1 MNPVHNVAAD
11 LPIVTPTGRTTS
23 KPVSVSFQDIRE
35 SILKSQI
42 AKSAPAKPKA
52 QDSETAAE
60 QGMAVTAAASQVRTD
75 TAADAKTNQEPLQ
88 AADALQQQI
97 SKCCD
102 FTELTGKI
110 ADILEGFG
118 LLKSSGTTMELTQEG
133 RALLEGMITNILNAQ
148 NSTEPVVLTVAGNE
162 AGMLNTAIP
171 DDAQQTLQLLINE
184 YVCSLENANNIA
196 GANSTGVSME
206 YIQSAGTELAAQA
219 NAAISTSIS
228 NIDTNKLN
236 NDAENA
242 ESNSN
247 GIISAAGSGEQAELA
262 PASSLLSKAVDADA
276 ETGEGK
282 AKLPP
287 EGEEGPASAA
297 KSPEQKD
304 PLAQLMQALAALKK
318 GGEQAAVQPQKN
330 AVSSDFDP
338 AHAVTAPFSMR
349 QPELV
354 QNAKADLPS
363 PVVTQTDMAENISNI
378 VERMSFRS
386 DESVQEFS
394 VSLKPEHLGELV
406 IKLTKGPEGL
416 LAQIKAAD
424 ASTRGLIQNEVT
436 ALTEQLKGKGI
447 ELKQIEVLYEAPAF
461 TADPRQN
468 EGRREATGNPYKTRH
483 YRTPGIEETY
493 GTNDPIATS
502 ALLSFDSSVEYQA

>member
-11 LPIVTPTGRTTS
+11 LPIVTPTGRTPS

-42 AKSAPAKPKA
+42 AKNAPAKPKT
-52 QDSETAAE
+52 QDAETAAE
-60 QGMAVTAAASQVRTD
+60 QGMTVTTAASQVRAD
-75 TAADAKTNQEPLQ
+75 TAANAEMGQEPLQ

-118 LLKSSGTTMELTQEG
+118 LLKSDGTTVELTQEG
-133 RALLEGMITNILNAQ
+133 KTLLEGMMNNIMDAQ

-196 GANSTGVSME
+196 DSAGSTVSME
-206 YIQSAGTELAAQA
+206 YTEPAAQT
-219 NAAISTSIS
+219 NAAISASIS
-228 NIDTNKLN
+228 TIDTNKLN
-236 NDAENA
+236 NDTENA
-242 ESNSN
+242 ESNSS
-247 GIISAAGSGEQAELA
+247 GIISAASSGERAEPA
-262 PASSLLSKAVDADA
+262 PDGSLLLKAIDADA
-276 ETGEGK
+276 EADDAE
-282 AKLPP
+282 AKLPS
-287 EGEEGPASAA
+287 ENEEGPISAA
-297 KSPEQKD
+297 KPTEQKD
-304 PLAQLMQALAALKK
+304 PLAQLMQALTALKK
-318 GGEQAAVQPQKN
+318 GGEQAALEPQKN
-330 AVSSDFDP
+330 AAPSDFDP
-338 AHAVTAPFSMR
+338 AHTVTAPFSMR
-349 QPELV
+349 QPEIV
-354 QNAKADLPS
+354 QNAKTDLPF

-386 DESVQEFS
+386 EESVQEFS

-424 ASTRGLIQNEVT
+424 ASTRGLIQNEVA

-468 EGRREATGNPYKTRH
+468 EGRQEAAGNPYKARH
-483 YRTPGIEETY
+483 YRTSGIEETY
-493 GTNDPIATS
+493 GMIDPAATS
-502 ALLSFDSSVEYQA
+502 ALLSYDSSVEYQA